1 MNILIAHSKKEAE
14 AMAKFLPDGA
24 CIHIVEPVMPPMTAS
39 IVRHNYDI
47 LGEVLYRGQTLTILG
62 ESWRRDDGGREYP
75 TVEAGYDVCEAWLGD
90 YNLTEFLTGE
100 QWLEVEGLLE
110 EQLL

>member
-1 MNILIAHSKKEAE
+1 MINLTATSITEAE

-47 LGEVLYRGQTLTILG
+47 LGEVLYRGQMLTILG
-62 ESWRRDDGGREYP
+62 ETWRRDDGGRDYP
-75 TVEAGYDVCEAWLGD
+75 TTEAGYDVCEAWLGE

-110 EQLL
+110 EQIG